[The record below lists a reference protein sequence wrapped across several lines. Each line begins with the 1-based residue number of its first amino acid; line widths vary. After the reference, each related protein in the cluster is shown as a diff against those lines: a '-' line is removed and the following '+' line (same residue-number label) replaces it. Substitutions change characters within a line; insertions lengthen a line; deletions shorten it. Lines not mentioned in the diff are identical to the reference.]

1 MCQPFVGQMVPD
13 AASWPTVGRAMAAR
27 ESCVARREH
36 VQCSR
41 WLTRATA
48 AEAPLRFLRTSGM
61 ILAVVL
67 VTAAVTIAGLTW
79 WPKALP
85 QHAMATTDVLVWPE
99 ASAERVTPRPPDPVE
114 RFTVVAVGDLMAH
127 LPQVTA
133 AKTASG
139 YDFAPGFAPVAS
151 RISAADLAIG
161 NLETVM
167 AGSASGY
174 TGYPGFNTPDAYAQ
188 AAVGAGFDVLT
199 NANNHILDRGATGLV
214 RTLDVLDGF
223 GVLHTG
229 AARSAEEADRAVMAD
244 VRGVKVAIL
253 AYTYGMNGASAPS
266 GKSWMVNVISETRM
280 VARVRQA
287 RAQGADL
294 VIVSIHNGTEYQRQP
309 SAGQKKLEQAMIDAG
324 ADVVLGSHPHVIQP
338 METLAASAADGTP
351 RTAFVIH
358 SLGNFVSNQRQ
369 RYRDTGI
376 ILQLGFEKNLRTNVT
391 TLLAVSYVPVW
402 VDDTGPEGKGTRVLP
417 IGDVLADA
425 AYAGVTSAERAKAQ
439 QAWNDTTAHLGSLE
453 TTPAD
458 PASVPFYVA
467 AVQ

>member
-1 MCQPFVGQMVPD
+1 
-13 AASWPTVGRAMAAR
+13 
-27 ESCVARREH
+27 
-36 VQCSR
+36 
-41 WLTRATA
+41 
-48 AEAPLRFLRTSGM
+48 
-61 ILAVVL
+61 VL
-67 VTAAVTIAGLTW
+67 VTAAVTVTVLAW
-79 WPKALP
+79 WPQVLP
-85 QHAMATTDVLVWPE
+85 HYAMANTDVVVWPQ
-99 ASAERVTPRPPDPVE
+99 AAAERVVPRPPDPVE

-133 AKTASG
+133 AKTPAG
-139 YDFAPGFAPVAS
+139 YDFSPCFAPVAS

-199 NANNHILDRGATGLV
+199 NANNHVLDRGATGLI
-214 RTLDVLDGF
+214 RTLDVLDGL

-229 AARSAEEADRAVMAD
+229 AARTAEEAEGVVTAD
-244 VRGVKVAIL
+244 VRGVKIAVL
-253 AYTYGMNGASAPS
+253 AYTYGMNGLSPPS
-266 GKSWMVNVISETRM
+266 GKSWMVNVISQTKM
-280 VARVRQA
+280 TGRVQQA

-294 VIVSIHNGTEYQRQP
+294 VVVSIHNGTEYQREP
-309 SAGQKKLEQAMIDAG
+309 SAAQQTLERAMIDAG

-338 METLAASAADGTP
+338 MEMVPATSADGTP
-351 RTAFVIH
+351 RMALVIH

-369 RYRDTGI
+369 RYRDTGL
-376 ILQLGFEKNLRTNVT
+376 ILQLVFEKNLRTNVT

-402 VDDTGPEGKGTRVLP
+402 VDDSGPGGIGTCVLP
-417 IGDVLADA
+417 IGDVLANP

-453 TTPAD
+453 TTAVD
-458 PASVPFYVA
+458 LASVPFYTA
-467 AVQ
+467 SAQ